1 MEALAAALVYSIATL
16 GPASAIGVIV
26 MKSVE
31 SVARQPESEGSV
43 RGLMILGVAFV
54 EALAILG
61 FVLFFVVLFA

>member
-16 GPASAIGVIV
+16 GPAAAIGVIV